1 MPKYLALLR
10 GINVSG
16 HNLIRMQ
23 RLRDF
28 FVALNFA
35 EVQTYIQS
43 GNIVFSSKKNKP
55 KELEAILEK
64 EFQNYFGFAVPIFVF
79 NEEEVKKVINT
90 RPFQD
95 GLQESQNKIYYIF
108 LKEEV
113 MPEKKSLLEQST
125 YEFERFKLYKNYVY
139 LECFK
144 GMGKAKLNTNRIEKI
159 LDVSATARNQR
170 TMMKLSEL
178 LKV

>member
-23 RLRDF
+23 ALREF
-28 FVALNFA
+28 FVALNFT

-43 GNIVFSSKKNKP
+43 GNIVFSSKKKNH
-55 KELEAILEK
+55 KELEGILEK
-64 EFQNYFGFAVPIFVF
+64 EFQKYFGYAVPILVL
-79 NEEEVKKVINT
+79 NEEEVKKAINT
-90 RPFQD
+90 TPFQD
-95 GLQESQNKIYYIF
+95 GLQESQSKIYYIF

-113 MPEKKSLLEQST
+113 IPEKKSQLEQSA

-144 GMGKAKLNTNRIEKI
+144 GMGKAKFNTSRIEKI

-170 TMMKLSEL
+170 TMMKLYEL